1 MDNSSRKSQ
10 QADALVQGAERKRK
24 QSCSAEV
31 VEQVSGHSM
40 TSHLN
45 LASRLKLKH
54 WNPLLHA
61 FISSR

>member
-10 QADALVQGAERKRK
+10 QADVLVQGAERKRK

-45 LASRLKLKH
+45 LA
-54 WNPLLHA
+54 
-61 FISSR
+61 